1 MYQNSYVHPR
11 SANPP
16 EELMASHLDEKKRMW
31 CGMNWTAPDVGALP
45 IRWRL
50 VLEELRGVV
59 MPIDYREL
67 HIGGLV
73 FAMA

>member
-1 MYQNSYVHPR
+1 
-11 SANPP
+11 
-16 EELMASHLDEKKRMW
+16 MW